1 MFLWQLLQSLYLVK
15 PSWLRYCC
23 AVQKEVTG
31 TSPAGSPTPAP
42 RTDPAPF
49 LSPRGP
55 SARPA
60 RGCWPRGGC
69 KSPGERAAP
78 CSQPVPSPPPA
89 GGHRGTGRPCPSVT
103 LHLGEA
109 LERSGA
115 APAVPWPLPL
125 LPGPYKYP
133 RHRRARYKYPGHR
146 RARYKYPGHRRP
158 SRGAGRWARHGCLSV
173 PDPGA
178 VAVAARASAL
188 VSLPLKPEPVPQSPA
203 GAARLPCRQ
212 AALSG
217 ARPARC
223 PQPRPG
229 SFH

>member
-89 GGHRGTGRPCPSVT
+89 GGHKGTQRDR
-103 LHLGEA
+103 A
-109 LERSGA
+109 
-115 APAVPWPLPL
+115 AVPQR
-125 LPGPYKYP
+125 YP
-133 RHRRARYKYPGHR
+133 ASRRSAGEERGC
-146 RARYKYPGHRRP
+146 
-158 SRGAGRWARHGCLSV
+158 SRCALA
-173 PDPGA
+173 A
-178 VAVAARASAL
+178 AAAAR
-188 VSLPLKPEPVPQSPA
+188 PV
-203 GAARLPCRQ
+203 
-212 AALSG
+212 
-217 ARPARC
+217 
-223 PQPRPG
+223 
-229 SFH
+229 